1 VGTHEMKRT
10 IRVGLEGYENSKW
23 WTNIV
28 FVCIQLL
35 RQSTDC
41 QPVHL
46 SIADPTV
53 VVQERC
59 NFT

>member
-1 VGTHEMKRT
+1 MKRT

-28 FVCIQLL
+28 FVRLQLL
-35 RQSTDC
+35 RQSRDC
-41 QPVHL
+41 QFLHL
-46 SIADPTV
+46 SIADPIV
-53 VVQERC
+53 VVKERC